1 MIAALFRQLR
11 LTLGM
16 IRIEHTV
23 FALPFAFLG
32 AVLAERR
39 FPDTYT
45 CVWILMAMVG
55 ARSAAMAFNRLA
67 DLPFDRE
74 NPRTSN
80 RVLPQGR
87 VSRRYVVGF
96 TVASALLMLL
106 AAYMLNPLSFILAF
120 PALLVILG
128 YSLTKR
134 FTSLTHVVLGF
145 ALSIAPAGGWIA
157 VTGAFDPRILL
168 LSVVVVTWVAGFD
181 ILYAC
186 QDVSFDSRFGLY
198 SIPVRFGI
206 RRALTISFLLHL
218 GTIFSLGL
226 LIYVFQ
232 LSWFSL
238 AGSLLLAGIL
248 VYEHLLL
255 RPQDLSRVNTAFF
268 TLNGLFSILLFVIVL
283 LDIWLFQTPVIP
295 IR

>member
-1 MIAALFRQLR
+1 MITALFRQLR
-11 LTLGM
+11 LTLEM

-39 FPDTYT
+39 FPDAVT
-45 CVWILMAMVG
+45 CAWILLAMVG

-74 NPRTSN
+74 NPRTSD

-87 VSRRYVVGF
+87 VSRRYVLGF
-96 TVASALLMLL
+96 TVSSALLMLL
-106 AAYMLNPLSFILAF
+106 AAYMLNPLAFILAF

-134 FTSLTHVVLGF
+134 FTSLTHIVLGF

-157 VTGAFDPRILL
+157 VTGTFDPRILL

-186 QDVSFDSRFGLY
+186 QDLEHDRAVGLH
-198 SIPVRFGI
+198 SLP
-206 RRALTISFLLHL
+206 AFLGGVWAFRVARVGH
-218 GTIFSLGL
+218 GL
-226 LIYVFQ
+226 
-232 LSWFSL
+232 
-238 AGSLLLAGIL
+238 SLLCL
-248 VYEHLLL
+248 VVVGALLDLGPAWSVGLGGVATLLVWEHALLS
-255 RPQDLSRVNTAFF
+255 PEDLSRMQQAFF
-268 TLNGLFSILLFVIVL
+268 TCNAAISLSLLAACLLEIL
-283 LDIWLFQTPVIP
+283 T
-295 IR
+295 